1 MLNFDKSYP
10 WNSILLLSVF
20 SDVKVYT
27 AVKKRERIK
36 FKISFFLYFK
46 KVTLHVY
53 ERYIQFIILTDI
65 LYLLFYSN

>member
-1 MLNFDKSYP
+1 MLNFDKFYP

-27 AVKKRERIK
+27 AVKKERELSLK
-36 FKISFFLYFK
+36 FPFFFILK

-65 LYLLFYSN
+65 LYLLFFSN

>member
-36 FKISFFLYFK
+36 FKISFFLYFEK
-46 KVTLHVY
+46 SYTARLRTLHTIY
-53 ERYIQFIILTDI
+53 NTD
-65 LYLLFYSN
+65 

>member
-20 SDVKVYT
+20 SDVKVHT

-36 FKISFFLYFK
+36 YKISFFLYLK
-46 KVTLHVY
+46 KSYTARLRTLHTIY
-53 ERYIQFIILTDI
+53 NTD
-65 LYLLFYSN
+65 